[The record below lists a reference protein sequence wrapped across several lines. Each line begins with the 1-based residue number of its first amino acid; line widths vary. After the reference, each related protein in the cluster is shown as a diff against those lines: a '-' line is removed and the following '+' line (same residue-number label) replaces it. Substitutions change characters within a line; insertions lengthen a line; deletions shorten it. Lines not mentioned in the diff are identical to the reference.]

1 MKNIDKVDLAKLKSK
16 VKGRP
21 LYFCKC
27 GLSKRLP
34 YCDGRHG
41 CDESVDKNNK
51 VRTEQDI
58 IKDTGAK
65 DKAESE

>member
-1 MKNIDKVDLAKLKSK
+1 MKELNKTDFNKLKSK

-41 CDESVDKNNK
+41 CNEPANENKN
-51 VRTEQDI
+51 
-58 IKDTGAK
+58 G
-65 DKAESE
+65 

>member
-1 MKNIDKVDLAKLKSK
+1 MKELNKTDFNKLKSK

-27 GLSKRLP
+27 GLSKKLP

-41 CDESVDKNNK
+41 CDEPVNSNTGSNK
-51 VRTEQDI
+51 DGIQNP
-58 IKDTGAK
+58 
-65 DKAESE
+65 ES

>member
-1 MKNIDKVDLAKLKSK
+1 MKNIDKVDLTKLKSK
-16 VKGRP
+16 VKKRP

-41 CDESVDKNNK
+41 CEPAAGNEKDNNNGGCGNK
-51 VRTEQDI
+51 LN
-58 IKDTGAK
+58 
-65 DKAESE
+65 